1 MGYGVERAMGAE
13 GAEEDGGILLQE
25 ELNPGYY
32 KQISESSQN
41 EMIYIRLVR

>member
-25 ELNPGYY
+25 KLILGNY
-32 KQISESSQN
+32 KQTSESSQN